1 MEAKVNQ
8 IKSELGGGGGAVL
21 LDLTSPEPANLFIRR
36 ELTLKSRDWDMEAN
50 LQPYGVLMSL
60 QSGVLAETCKPA
72 TEGSKIIG

>member
-8 IKSELGGGGGAVL
+8 IKSGPGGGGGGRAVL

-36 ELTLKSRDWDMEAN
+36 ELTLKSQDWDMEAN

-60 QSGVLAETCKPA
+60 HSEWSV
-72 TEGSKIIG
+72 S